1 MRMDE
6 LKEMLEVNPDL
17 TKTDKILLLIQTMSQ
32 EMPLPVQMIIK
43 TNTGLAKAYL
53 SNVEEY
59 KLNECLDDLISIIQN
74 IRG

>member
-6 LKEMLEVNPDL
+6 LKEMLEVKPDL

-43 TNTGLAKAYL
+43 TNVGLAKAYL
-53 SNVEEY
+53 SNVEED